1 MSEKNLAVEADNLS
15 KRYRIGLREQRH
27 ENFFTA
33 MIDFVKSPLRNYRNY
48 RSLYDFRDV
57 SPESIDEESSD
68 VIWPLKHVS
77 FSVGEGEV
85 VGVIGRNGAGKSTLL
100 KVLSKITPPT
110 VGEVRLRGRVS
121 SLLEVGTGFH
131 NELTGRENIYLNG
144 TILGMRNREVDRKF
158 DQIVEFSG
166 VEKFLDT
173 PVKRY
178 SSGMRVRL
186 AFAVS
191 AHLEP
196 EILIIDE
203 VLAVGDAEFQRKCLD
218 KMQDVGQEGRTVLFV
233 SHNMRAIARLCER
246 VMLLENGRIAKDGP
260 AHDVVSHYV
269 SSGAG
274 LSVEKSWSDLD
285 TAPGNH
291 VVRVWAIRARGE
303 DGQVRRWMDARK
315 RIALELEYEVLEGD
329 HALLTYFHI
338 FNDEGVKICTTVDQ
352 NSGWHNRPRPAG
364 RYISRAWIPG
374 YLLNEG
380 LVYISPV
387 IKDLRTKDRHFRMRE
402 AIGFQV
408 VDTLSVDSGQA
419 ELMEGLG
426 GVIRPLFK
434 WEVEYDSGNNRKGA
448 AL

>member
-1 MSEKNLAVEADNLS
+1 MTTNNIAVEVKNLS
-15 KRYRIGLREQRH
+15 KRYRIGLKEERH
-27 ENFFTA
+27 ENLASAF
-33 MIDFVKSPLRNYRNY
+33 IDLIKSPLKNYREY

-57 SPESIDEESSD
+57 SPDNDEESPD
-68 VIWPLKHVS
+68 VIWPLKNIS
-77 FSVGEGEV
+77 FNIHQGEV

-110 VGEVRLRGRVS
+110 TGEVRLRGRVS

-131 NELTGRENIYLNG
+131 NELSGRENVYLNG
-144 TILGMRNREVDRKF
+144 TILGMRKREVDRKF

-233 SHNMRAIARLCER
+233 SHNMNAITRLCGR
-246 VMLLENGRIAKDGP
+246 VILLEGGRISMDGP
-260 AHDVVSHYV
+260 AHDVVSQYM

-274 LSVEKSWSDLD
+274 LSPEKEWPNLD
-285 TAPGNH
+285 TAPGDQ
-291 VVRVWAIRARGE
+291 VVRVVGIRVKSEG
-303 DGQVRRWMDARK
+303 GQVRRWMDISKPVAV
-315 RIALELEYEVLEGD
+315 EMEYEVLEEG
-329 HALLTYFHI
+329 HELLTYYRI
-338 FNDEGVKICTTVDQ
+338 YNEEGVMICTTVDQ
-352 NSGWHNRPRPAG
+352 NSGWHNRPRQPG
-364 RYISRAWIPG
+364 RYVSRAWIPG
-374 YLLNEG
+374 GLLNEG
-380 LVYISPV
+380 LIYITPV
-387 IKDLRTKDRHFRMRE
+387 IKDRRTKMRHVSLRE
-402 AIGFQV
+402 AIGFQLIS
-408 VDTLSVDSGQA
+408 TLDEAAIQAGMSGSY
-419 ELMEGLG
+419 G
-426 GVIRPLFK
+426 GIIRPTWQ
-434 WEVEYDSGNNRKGA
+434 WEVEYLSDKGRRDA
-448 AL
+448 AV